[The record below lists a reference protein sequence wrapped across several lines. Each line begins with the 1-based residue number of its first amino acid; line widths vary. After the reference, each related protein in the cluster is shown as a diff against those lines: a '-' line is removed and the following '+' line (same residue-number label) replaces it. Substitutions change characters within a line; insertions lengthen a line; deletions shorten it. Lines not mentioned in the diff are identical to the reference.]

1 MRVPEGQRGKQAQI
15 AGMESRGSGDRENVE
30 PGPGFSAQGGEWSG
44 RWWVLDSA
52 AGSGKRSAVFL
63 CLCWRGGRTYQAIT
77 GSDGGRSNLVG
88 FRFS

>member
-30 PGPGFSAQGGEWSG
+30 PGPGFSAQGGG
-44 RWWVLDSA
+44 MVRVMVDSA